1 MTATS
6 TASTTTNAAARQLV
20 TFRLADDQFAVDVF
34 AVERVLRYTAPS
46 MLPNLPPWIDGVIEH
61 GGRVVPVIDLR
72 TRFGLPRLSPRPE
85 HRILVLAVGDELL
98 GVTVDS
104 VHEVMSVAPEDIAS
118 PPPLFRGLH
127 ADYLRGL
134 VYGEGSL
141 IIFLDV
147 ARVLTS
153 SELLELT
160 QASASHG

>member
-1 MTATS
+1 MTA
-6 TASTTTNAAARQLV
+6 ASAQQLV
-20 TFRLADDQFAVDVF
+20 IFRLGEDQFAVDIL
-34 AVERVLRYTAPS
+34 AVERVLRYSAPAI
-46 MLPNLPPWIDGVIEH
+46 LPNLPPWIDGVIEH
-61 GGRVVPVIDLR
+61 GDRVVPLIDLR
-72 TRFGLPRLSPRPE
+72 TRFGMPRLSPRPE
-85 HRILVLAVGDELL
+85 HRILVLAVGEDLL

-104 VHEVMSVAPEDIAS
+104 VHEVMSVAPEDIAA
-118 PPPLFRGLH
+118 PPPLFRGLN

-160 QASASHG
+160 QATASHG

>member
-1 MTATS
+1 MTA
-6 TASTTTNAAARQLV
+6 ASAQQLV
-20 TFRLADDQFAVDVF
+20 IFRLGEDQFAVDIF
-34 AVERVLRYTAPS
+34 AVERVLRYRAPAIV
-46 MLPNLPPWIDGVIEH
+46 PNLPPWIDGVIEH
-61 GGRVVPVIDLR
+61 RERVVPLIDLR
-72 TRFGLPRLSPRPE
+72 TRFGMPRLSPRAE
-85 HRILVLAVGDELL
+85 HRILVLAVGEDLL

-104 VHEVMSVAPEDIAS
+104 VHEVMSVAPEDIAA
-118 PPPLFRGLH
+118 PPPLFRGLN

-160 QASASHG
+160 QATASNG

>member
-1 MTATS
+1 MTAVS
-6 TASTTTNAAARQLV
+6 AQQLV
-20 TFRLADDQFAVDVF
+20 IFRLGEDQFAVDIF
-34 AVERVLRYTAPS
+34 AVERVLRYRAPAIV
-46 MLPNLPPWIDGVIEH
+46 PNLPPWIDGVIEH
-61 GGRVVPVIDLR
+61 GERVVPLIDLR
-72 TRFGLPRLSPRPE
+72 TRFGMPRLSPRPE
-85 HRILVLAVGDELL
+85 HRILVLAVGEDLL

-104 VHEVMSVAPEDIAS
+104 VHEVMSVAPEDIAA
-118 PPPLFRGLH
+118 PPPLFRGLN

-160 QASASHG
+160 QATAPNG

>member
-1 MTATS
+1 MTTATS
-6 TASTTTNAAARQLV
+6 QQLV
-20 TFRLADDQFAVDVF
+20 TFRLGDDQFAVDIF
-34 AVERVLRYTAPS
+34 AVERVLRFTAPAVV
-46 MLPNLPPWIDGVIEH
+46 PKLPPWIDGVIEH

-72 TRFGLPRLSPRPE
+72 TRFGMPRLAPRPE
-85 HRILVLAVGDELL
+85 QRILVLSVGEEWL

-104 VHEVMSVAPEDIAS
+104 VREVMSVSSDEIAS
-118 PPPLFRGLH
+118 PPPLFRGLN

-134 VYGEGSL
+134 VRREGSL

-160 QASASHG
+160 LATASHG